1 MEATSR
7 KILTHVFKPGDRW
20 FRTGDLLKRD
30 SCGYYYFVDRLGD
43 TFRWKG
49 ENVATTEVASV
60 FLSCRHPR
68 IVEATV
74 YGIQVPHYDGR
85 AGMVCIKMSADGGEN
100 AREDASTMISVHPQR
115 RECHHECYF
124 YHDLT
129 LSCSCFSTLSLLPHL
144 RKMESQGI
152 NLLANF
158 SITVQSTFQATRF
171 QFFWEF
177 EVMEK
182 RWTSPPHSNY
192 ARLISSAKA

>member
-100 AREDASTMISVHPQR
+100 AREDARDQSLSKLLNHCSEHLPSYAIPVFLRIRSDGKEM
-115 RECHHECYF
+115 
-124 YHDLT
+124 DLT
-129 LSCSCFSTLSLLPHL
+129 STFKL
-144 RKMESQGI
+144 RKINFQREGI
-152 NLLANF
+152 APERISGDEIRILCRL
-158 SITVQSTFQATRF
+158 
-171 QFFWEF
+171 
-177 EVMEK
+177 K
-182 RWTSPPHSNY
+182 RTW
-192 ARLISSAKA
+192 